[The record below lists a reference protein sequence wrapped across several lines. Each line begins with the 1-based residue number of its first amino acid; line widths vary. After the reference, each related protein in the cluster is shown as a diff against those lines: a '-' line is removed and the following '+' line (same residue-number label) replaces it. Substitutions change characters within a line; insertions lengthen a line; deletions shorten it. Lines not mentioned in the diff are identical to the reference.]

1 MLKLHYT
8 GPKAIINQHGIFFKS
23 SKIDKYLYLEIAI
36 RILKTIDKKYTTQ
49 NSHNIYVD
57 NNDTYSDEEILN
69 IIKEYEPKL
78 EEHVETE
85 EISYEKHIANIME
98 EVKKKSYL
106 TEEEKNIWLKNI
118 EIMKPYILQREINK
132 LYYIHSIKHIKK
144 LIYKYKISEID
155 IDFTLKSWH
164 ILESISGNLE
174 QGLKPISTTI
184 KVDTNTYG
192 ISVVKLLINI

>member
-8 GPKAIINQHGIFFKS
+8 GPKAIINQHGIFFRKA
-23 SKIDKYLYLEIAI
+23 KIDKYLYLPIAI
-36 RILKTIDKKYTTQ
+36 RILKTIDKKYMTQ
-49 NSHNIYVD
+49 NSHKIYID
-57 NNDTYSDEEILN
+57 NNDNYTDEEILKT
-69 IIKEYEPKL
+69 IKEYEPKL
-78 EEHVETE
+78 EKHVETE
-85 EISYEKHIANIME
+85 EIAYKQHVANIIE
-98 EVKKKSYL
+98 KVKNKTSL

-118 EIMKPYILQREINK
+118 EIMNPYLLQREINK
-132 LYYIHSIKHIKK
+132 LYYIHTIKHIKK

-155 IDFTLKSWH
+155 IDFTLKNWH
-164 ILESISGNLE
+164 VLESISGNLE